1 MEYLEFQELR
11 QLSVQGSMSVQHLGE
26 ERLHGQLHGE
36 RTIQFVD
43 LARLA
48 QGRFYYVTVIVVALQ
63 TCPKHP

>member
-1 MEYLEFQELR
+1 
-11 QLSVQGSMSVQHLGE
+11 MSVQHLGE